1 MSGSQN
7 RVIVAGMALSRA
19 DVASFVRLLPFQP
32 PFSLPLRCLLL
43 RINL

>member
-7 RVIVAGMALSRA
+7 RVIVASMALSRA
-19 DVASFVRLLPFQP
+19 DIANPVRLLPFQP
-32 PFSLPLRCLLL
+32 PFSSALRCLLL